1 VNNVQSFAI
10 IFLELSISVIVVA
23 VLIALIRIKF
33 EQSREILKEENRKF
47 AIETEYDPEK
57 ELILLDIFIMDC
69 FTAYQTI
76 VLSPQNLKYINDDK
90 QVEIIKQLAEIV
102 DSRMSDTLK
111 YKMSKYYNKE
121 ALNEVIAEKI
131 YSAVVTYVVQ
141 FNSVK

>member
-1 VNNVQSFAI
+1 MNNVQSFAI